1 MATPQRS
8 CPSCPRGLKT
18 MTAPTCLQH
27 LAAFERER
35 IDETLRKL
43 ELALA
48 ADDIGRAHR
57 IINVFDQE
65 NQEHRRPLE
74 ALGLR
79 AEVVA
84 ILNKAGV
91 DTVQALREVSTETL
105 RSLRGLTDNNLRTIF
120 EIRATLELT

>member
-1 MATPQRS
+1 MEA
-8 CPSCPRGLKT
+8 K
-18 MTAPTCLQH
+18 PTCLQQ
-27 LAAFERER
+27 LADFERER

-57 IINVFDQE
+57 ILNVFDQE
-65 NQEHRRPLE
+65 NQEQRRPLE

-79 AEVVA
+79 AEVVS
-84 ILNKAGV
+84 ILNRAGV

-105 RSLRGLTDNNLRTIF
+105 RGLRGLTDSNLRQLF
-120 EIRATLELT
+120 EIRATLELR